1 MAMPRQD
8 SGRTLDKKFIDQLE
22 ALSAAA
28 INFVAPNRRDVLMRK
43 FLPRRD
49 RELEGLSEDQML
61 CMAADA
67 FLLSSD
73 LLLSQPS
80 ANGSTAFDRLAKSR
94 AYAAGEAAAIAA
106 LCRGRFR
113 LLRMDGDGGRCRDVC
128 TDERL
133 NIAGDKIPPLPAGT
147 MLFGRVVM
155 LGGGEKISLPGAVTP
170 LDATA
175 VLVASQHP
183 AAGAIGAASGARWAE
198 AVYAHVVRNGTLN
211 IPGLNRPRDFG
222 EDDEI
227 APGQDPLYDLS
238 RAWAALDGVPDA
250 ALLQSTRQSADLP
263 TIMEALAAAVMARDT
278 GRDALADAFEQM
290 LFVQLET
297 VQHREASWAGAL
309 TLDIIAQAL
318 DDAVAARAWPARVKT
333 LFETLRKRLT
343 VGRAAKDPA
352 LERLVQRIQALR
364 AKTVS
369 QGCTEQEALAAAEK
383 VAELLDRHG
392 LSLNELAFRAQP
404 CEGIGIQT
412 SRRRIAPI
420 DSCIPAIAAFFDCRV
435 WAERAEGAPLRYIF
449 FGLRGDVAAARYLYE
464 MVEHAFETETDAF
477 RTGDLYFE
485 MAGERRSAT
494 NSFQTGL
501 ARGIAGK
508 LQTLRAAR
516 DTGLRSASGRDLVP
530 VKAAMVAEEM
540 EKLGLNLSRRDVG
553 GARRVLSDA
562 YAAGEAA
569 GQRFEYAQ
577 AVTHAA

>member
-8 SGRTLDKKFIDQLE
+8 SGRTPEKKFVEQLE

-49 RELEGLSEDQML
+49 RALEGLSEDQML

-80 ANGSTAFDRLAKSR
+80 ASGSTAFDRLAKSR
-94 AYAAGEAAAIAA
+94 AYAPGEAVAIAA

-113 LLRMDGDGGRCRDVC
+113 LLRLEGASCRDVC
-128 TDERL
+128 TGERL
-133 NIAGDKIPPLPAGT
+133 NIAGDKIPPLPDGT
-147 MLFGRVVM
+147 MLFGRVVV
-155 LGGGEKISLPGAVTP
+155 LGAESEICLPGAVTP
-170 LDATA
+170 LDATGA
-175 VLVASQHP
+175 LVASQHP
-183 AAGAIGAASGARWAE
+183 AAGALGAASGARWAE

-222 EDDEI
+222 QDDEI
-227 APGQDPLYDLS
+227 ESGQDPLYDLS

-250 ALLQSTRQSADLP
+250 ELLQSTRQSADLP
-263 TIMEALAAAVMARDT
+263 TIMEALAEAVMARDT
-278 GRDALADAFEQM
+278 GRAALADAFEQL

-297 VQHREASWAGAL
+297 VQRREASWTGAL

-333 LFETLRKRLT
+333 LFETLRARLT
-343 VGRAAKDPA
+343 GGRKAPDAS

-364 AKTVS
+364 AKTVA

-412 SRRRIAPI
+412 SRRRAAPI

-449 FGLRGDVAAARYLYE
+449 FGLRGDVAASRYLYE

-508 LQTLRAAR
+508 LQALRAAR
-516 DTGLRSASGRDLVP
+516 DAGRRSASGRDLVP
-530 VKAAMVAEEM
+530 VKAAMVDEEM
-540 EKLGLNLSRRDVG
+540 AKLGLNLSRRALG
-553 GARRVLSDA
+553 GAKRVLSDA

-569 GQRFEYAQ
+569 GQRFEYAA

>member
-1 MAMPRQD
+1 MSRQN
-8 SGRTLDKKFIDQLE
+8 SGNTLEKKFIDQLE

-28 INFVAPNRRDVLMRK
+28 LNFVAPNRRDVLMRK

-49 RELEGLSEDQML
+49 QDLEGLSEDRML

-67 FLLSSD
+67 VLLASD

-80 ANGSTAFDRLAKSR
+80 ASGSTAFDRLAKSR

-113 LLRMDGDGGRCRDVC
+113 LLRLEGEAARDACSGEVL
-128 TDERL
+128 R
-133 NIAGDKIPPLPAGT
+133 IAGEKIPPLPEGT

-155 LGGGEKISLPGAVTP
+155 LDADFCSLPGAVTP

-175 VLVASQHP
+175 TLVASQHP
-183 AAGAIGAASGARWAE
+183 AAGAIGAATGARWAE

-211 IPGLNRPRDFG
+211 VPGLNRPRDFG
-222 EDDEI
+222 EGEEI
-227 APGQDPLYDLS
+227 EPGQDALYDLS
-238 RAWAALDGVPDA
+238 RAWMALDGVPDA

-278 GRDALADAFEQM
+278 GREALADAFEQL

-297 VQHREASWAGAL
+297 VRHREASWAGAL
-309 TLDIIAQAL
+309 SLDIIAHAL
-318 DDAVAARAWPARVKT
+318 DDAVAARAWPVRVKT
-333 LFETLRKRLT
+333 LFETLRARLT
-343 VGRAAKDPA
+343 GGRKTPDAA
-352 LERLVQRIQALR
+352 LERLIQRIQALR
-364 AKTVS
+364 AKTVA
-369 QGCTEQEALAAAEK
+369 QGCTEHEAMAAAAK

-404 CEGIGIQT
+404 CEGIAIQT
-412 SRRRIAPI
+412 SRRRAAPI

-464 MVEHAFETETDAF
+464 MVENAFETETDAF

-508 LQTLRAAR
+508 LQTLRSAR
-516 DTGLRSASGRDLVP
+516 DAATRSASGRDLVP
-530 VKAAMVAEEM
+530 VKAAMVDEEM
-540 EKLGLNLSRRDVG
+540 AKLGLNLTRRTLS
-553 GARRVLSDA
+553 GAKRVLSDA

-569 GQRFEYAQ
+569 GSRFEYAA